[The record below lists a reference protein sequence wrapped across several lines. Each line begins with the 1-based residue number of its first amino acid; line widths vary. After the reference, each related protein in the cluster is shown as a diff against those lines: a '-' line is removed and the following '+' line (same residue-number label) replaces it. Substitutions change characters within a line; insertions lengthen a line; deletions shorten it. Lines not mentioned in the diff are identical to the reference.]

1 MFFFLCVAAVFTELI
16 TMYTGQMQT
25 LMEIKHKLSYSNAV
39 LHRVLKRLDV
49 IEKGGQ
55 VRAADPPAELPFR
68 LPLQSLEE
76 VHEVDGQLKED
87 MALQA

>member
-1 MFFFLCVAAVFTELI
+1 MC
-16 TMYTGQMQT
+16 TGQMQAM
-25 LMEIKHKLSYSNAV
+25 MEIKGKLSYSNAV
-39 LHRVLKRLDV
+39 LHKVLKRL

-76 VHEVDGQLKED
+76 VHEVEGQLKED
-87 MALQA
+87 MALQSQLVHAN